1 MGGVNELPELAEHF
15 PIAWHLIKVR
25 LGELM
30 TYIAQDTFV
39 AETTEGAP
47 LMVAKGA
54 AFPDNHPL
62 VRLDQDG
69 AGVLFKPMDDGGAKP
84 AAKSQPAKA
93 GGKS

>member
-1 MGGVNELPELAEHF
+1 
-15 PIAWHLIKVR
+15 
-25 LGELM
+25 M

-62 VRLDQDG
+62 VRLDQAG
-69 AGVLFKPMDDGGAKP
+69 AGVLFKPMDEGTAKP
-84 AAKSQPAKA
+84 PARSTGKAAAGKA
-93 GGKS
+93 P

>member
-1 MGGVNELPELAEHF
+1 
-15 PIAWHLIKVR
+15 
-25 LGELM
+25 M

-62 VRLDQDG
+62 VRLDQAG
-69 AGVLFKPMDDGGAKP
+69 AGVLFKPMDEGPEKP
-84 AAKSQPAKA
+84 PAKKAAA
-93 GGKS
+93 GKAS